1 MRKIATRVASLAAV
15 VGASMAVTAPAF
27 AHHLMGGRLPAT
39 WSEGLLSGLGHPII
53 GLDHLAAI
61 VAVGLLA
68 AALRGGFLLPLAFV
82 VASSIGAVLHVM
94 AVGVPFSEAAVAM
107 SVIVLGGLLL
117 YGRTLPAGALAGLFA
132 VAGLFHGY
140 AFGESIFGAEP
151 SPLVAYFIGFTVI
164 QYAIATAALLIA
176 RRFGEP
182 VRRGLVP
189 GGAIAAVGIFFLGLA
204 IVSV

>member
-1 MRKIATRVASLAAV
+1 MAIA
-15 VGASMAVTAPAF
+15 APAF

-39 WSEGLLSGLGHPII
+39 WSEGLLSGLGHPVI

-68 AALRGGFLLPLAFV
+68 AALDRGILLPLAFV
-82 VASSIGAVLHVM
+82 VASSVGAVLHVM
-94 AVGVPFSEAAVAM
+94 AVGVPFSEGAVAL
-107 SVIVLGGLLL
+107 SVIVLGALLL
-117 YGRTLPAGALAGLFA
+117 RGGALPAGALAGLFA

-151 SPLVAYFIGFTVI
+151 APLAAYFIGFTIV

-182 VRRGLVP
+182 ARRALVP
-189 GGAIAAVGIFFLGLA
+189 GGAIGAVGIVFLGLA
-204 IVSV
+204 ITSV